1 MTSIPTIVDALQQ
14 AITTTATAHARSS
27 GFCQRESK
35 LDAATF
41 CRGLIL
47 GWLDTPQASLS
58 QLAQMVTTCGVTVSP
73 QGLDQ
78 RFTPGAARLLQ
89 TILGTVATVA
99 IPAATPVAIPLLQRF
114 ACIEVD
120 DSSIVSLPNALATQ
134 WKGCGSSSRGGAAAV
149 KLQLRL
155 DLLWGTLAGPF
166 LGDGK
171 GPDKDAPMHDRPIT
185 PGSLRVADLSYFS
198 LRYCQRRS
206 EAGAYWLSRYHPQTV
221 LRTSDG
227 TRYRPADL
235 PALLESQGR
244 CPLDLPIELG
254 DRARI
259 PCRLLAVRVPEEVA
273 QARRE
278 RLRKDAQRNGTQ
290 VSEVSLALA
299 AWTIVVTNA
308 PVSVAEALVLLRAR
322 WQIEQLFRRWK
333 DQGKIDEWRS
343 AKPWRILCEL
353 YAKLIGCILQH
364 WLTVERLWDQAERSL
379 TKAGQVVRDKAVLLA
394 YAFPSR
400 RALIRAIRTIHAVM
414 AVGCRLNP
422 RRRHPNTY
430 QLLLDPS
437 LFPLA

>member
-1 MTSIPTIVDALQQ
+1 
-14 AITTTATAHARSS
+14 
-27 GFCQRESK
+27 
-35 LDAATF
+35 
-41 CRGLIL
+41 
-47 GWLDTPQASLS
+47 
-58 QLAQMVTTCGVTVSP
+58 
-73 QGLDQ
+73 
-78 RFTPGAARLLQ
+78 
-89 TILGTVATVA
+89 
-99 IPAATPVAIPLLQRF
+99 
-114 ACIEVD
+114 
-120 DSSIVSLPNALATQ
+120 
-134 WKGCGSSSRGGAAAV
+134 
-149 KLQLRL
+149 
-155 DLLWGTLAGPF
+155 
-166 LGDGK
+166 
-171 GPDKDAPMHDRPIT
+171 
-185 PGSLRVADLSYFS
+185 
-198 LRYCQRRS
+198 
-206 EAGAYWLSRYHPQTV
+206 
-221 LRTSDG
+221 
-227 TRYRPADL
+227 
-235 PALLESQGR
+235 
-244 CPLDLPIELG
+244 LG